1 MTMLSI
7 IIPAFNEEDGIDKVI
22 KRVLGIRDAL
32 AQMGVQLE
40 FIVVDDGSR
49 DQTAAKIAEYPD
61 VRLVRH
67 LKNRGYGAAIKTGF
81 RHANGEYLAFLDA
94 DATYPP
100 EYLPEMCRVAIEQN
114 GDLIIASRMSGA
126 KSQMPITRRVGNLAY
141 AFLLS
146 LISNTRVRDTSSGM
160 RVIRRQALERLYPLP
175 DGLQFTPA
183 MSTRA
188 IHENLNVIEVAVPYS
203 ERVGRS
209 KLSIVR
215 DGVRFTNAIVWT
227 ALSYNPVR
235 ILGLMSMVL
244 LAISGLVG
252 VYILGLRL
260 TGVTSLTAGQSYAV
274 FGAGVIAVI
283 GISLF
288 SLGAMFNYLVAL
300 FHKKPVR
307 QGLFGKPLFNPPLE
321 THFGWMGVVAMAL
334 GAVLGLGAFVLS
346 LQGTPVERLWFY
358 LLGATVV
365 TIIGLQLLISWIV
378 MRVLDE
384 LAQRENAA
392 QQDLV
397 ESEPANVIELKRES
411 TVQAN

>member
-1 MTMLSI
+1 MTTLSV

-22 KRVLGIRDAL
+22 QRVLGIRDAL
-32 AQMGVQLE
+32 AQMSVNLE
-40 FIVVDDGSR
+40 FIVVDDGSH
-49 DQTAAKIAEYPD
+49 DKTATKVAAYPD
-61 VRLVRH
+61 IRLVRH

-81 RHANGEYLAFLDA
+81 RHAQGEYLAFLDA

-100 EYLPEMCRVAIEQN
+100 EYLPAMCRAAIEQN
-114 GDLIIASRMSGA
+114 GDMIVASRMSGA
-126 KSQMPITRRVGNLAY
+126 KSQMPLTRCIGNLAY
-141 AFLLS
+141 AYLLS
-146 LISNTRVRDTSSGM
+146 LISNQRVRDTTSGM
-160 RVIRRQALERLYPLP
+160 RIIRRAALERLYPLP

-188 IHENLNVIEVAVPYS
+188 LHENLKIIELPVPYA

-209 KLSIVR
+209 KLSVVR

-235 ILGLMSMVL
+235 ILGLVSIAL
-244 LAISGLVG
+244 LALSGLVG
-252 VYILGLRL
+252 LYVLGLRL
-260 TGVTSLTAGQSYAV
+260 SGVTSLTASQSYAV

-307 QGLFGKPLFNPPLE
+307 QGLFGKPIFNPPLE
-321 THFGWMGVVAMAL
+321 THFGWMGLVAMGIGVAL
-334 GAVLGLGAFVLS
+334 GIGAFILS
-346 LQGTPVERLWFY
+346 VQGTPVDRLWFY
-358 LLGATVV
+358 LLGAAVV
-365 TIIGLQLLISWIV
+365 TIIGVQLLIAWIV

-384 LAQRENAA
+384 LAQRESAA
-392 QQDLV
+392 QHDLV
-397 ESEPANVIELKRES
+397 ESEPANVVELKREA
-411 TVQAN
+411 TIRAN

>member
-22 KRVLGIRDAL
+22 QRVLGIRDAL
-32 AQMGVQLE
+32 TRIGVQME
-40 FIVVDDGSR
+40 FIVVDDGSH
-49 DQTAAKIAEYPD
+49 DNTAAKIAEYPD

-114 GDLIIASRMSGA
+114 GDLIVASRMSGA
-126 KSQMPITRRVGNLAY
+126 KSQMPLTRRVGNLAY

-188 IHENLNVIEVAVPYS
+188 IHENLKVIEVAVPYS

-209 KLSIVR
+209 KLSVVR

-235 ILGLMSMVL
+235 ILGLLSMAL
-244 LAISGLVG
+244 LAISGLIGLYV
-252 VYILGLRL
+252 LGLRL

-321 THFGWMGVVAMAL
+321 THFGWMGLVAMAI
-334 GAVLGLGAFVLS
+334 GAALGLGAFVLS
-346 LQGTPVERLWFY
+346 LQGTQVERLWFY

-397 ESEPANVIELKRES
+397 ESEPANVVELKREA
-411 TVQAN
+411 TVQMN